1 MEKVFLMTTSA
12 TAPSFMPQTNIS
24 SLVYGTY
31 KGFPLPKGK
40 SYRPTNIGKVNS
52 ILGLAMEKK
61 QNLYSF
67 EIYEDALHSHF
78 ANHLNAFDLQ
88 SHYLRVGLNEYVRL
102 VILTTKT
109 QEEVVTF
116 LTKHYEDFALK
127 LAIKNVADN
136 AVASASE
143 LYEFSEHF
151 MIPKQA
157 KKARQMTGTNLTEQQ
172 KLVSIE
178 FALAPKIVRP
188 S

>member
-1 MEKVFLMTTSA
+1 MTAST

-24 SLVYGTY
+24 SLIYGTY

-40 SYRPTNIGKVNS
+40 GYRPSNLEKVNS

-78 ANHLNAFDLQ
+78 GNHLDAFDVD
-88 SHYLRVGLNEYVRL
+88 SHYLRVGLNEHVRL

-109 QEEVVTF
+109 HEEVTAFVN
-116 LTKHYEDFALK
+116 KHYEDFALK
-127 LAIKNVADN
+127 LEIENVAEN
-136 AVASASE
+136 AIASASE

-151 MIPKQA
+151 MIAKPA
-157 KKARQMTGTNLTEQQ
+157 KKARQMSGNWLTSDE
-172 KLVSIE
+172 KLMSVE
-178 FALAPKIVRP
+178 FELKPNIIRR

>member
-1 MEKVFLMTTSA
+1 MTAST
-12 TAPSFMPQTNIS
+12 TAPTFMPQTNIS

-40 SYRPTNIGKVNS
+40 GYRPTNLDKVNS
-52 ILGLAMEKK
+52 ILGLAIEKK

-67 EIYEDALHSHF
+67 EIYEDALHSHVG
-78 ANHLNAFDLQ
+78 NHLDAFDLQ
-88 SHYLRVGLNEYVRL
+88 SQYLRVGLSEHVRL

-109 QEEVVTF
+109 LEEVTAF

-127 LAIKNVADN
+127 LAIKNVAEN

-143 LYEFSEHF
+143 LYEFAEHY
-151 MIPKQA
+151 MIAKPA
-157 KKARQMTGTNLTEQQ
+157 KKSRQMSGNWLTPDE
-172 KLVSIE
+172 KLVSVE
-178 FALAPKIVRP
+178 FALAPTIVRR

>member
-1 MEKVFLMTTSA
+1 MTAST

-40 SYRPTNIGKVNS
+40 GFRPTSISKVNS
-52 ILGLAMEKK
+52 ILGLAMEKQ

-78 ANHLNAFDLQ
+78 GNHLDAFDVD
-88 SHYLRVGLNEYVRL
+88 SHYLRVGLNEHIRL

-109 QEEVVTF
+109 HEEVTAF

-127 LAIKNVADN
+127 LKLENVAEN

-143 LYEFSEHF
+143 LYEFAEHF
-151 MIPKQA
+151 MLAKQS
-157 KKARQMTGTNLTEQQ
+157 KKARQLSGNWLTPDE
-172 KLVSIE
+172 KLVSVE
-178 FALAPKIVRP
+178 FALTPNIRR